1 MSNTSQERRRY
12 FRVMDVVGLRV
23 SVVSEAEAD
32 AKTAVHKQTVA
43 ERLRQVN
50 NEIHDSLD
58 ALKRNNEQLALVFG
72 MLNHKIDLAVSELS
86 TNREDDALLLDD
98 IFQRHQVNISAGGVA
113 FPSSRD
119 FSEDQSLSVRIKLFP
134 SQEVVTAL
142 AKVISSEAREVPPEG
157 MSEVQTL
164 ELRERPFWVR
174 LNFEDI
180 SMVEQELLAQH
191 VIRKQASELAFLRKL
206 KDEDED
212 DDAES

>member
-23 SVVSEAEAD
+23 SVVSETEAD
-32 AKTAVHKQTVA
+32 ASTAVHKQTPA

-50 NEIHDSLD
+50 SEIHDSLN
-58 ALKRNNEQLALVFG
+58 ALKRDNEQLALIIG

-86 TNREDDALLLDD
+86 VNKDDEALLLDD

-119 FSEDQSLSVRIKLFP
+119 FSDDQTLSVRIKLFP

-142 AKVISSEAREVPPEG
+142 AKVISSDPREVPPEG
-157 MSEVQTL
+157 MSDVQTL

-191 VIRKQASELAFLRKL
+191 VIQKQASELAFLRKL
-206 KDEDED
+206 EDED
-212 DDAES
+212 AES